1 MPLTL
6 SPLEP
11 RHWDA
16 VREIYRQGIA
26 SGNATFETD
35 PGDWDAWDAA
45 HLPECRI
52 VAALDGQVVGWA
64 ALSPVSRRFVYR
76 GVAEVSVYV
85 ADGARGRGVGSA
97 LLAAVIAESER
108 LGFWTLQGG
117 IFPENTASRALVRKH
132 GFREVGVRERIG
144 EMNGVWRDVILVE
157 RRSRT
162 VGTGQAQPAVE
173 ARAAGRSA
181 ALPDRPAQRGETP
194 DDARVQHS

>member
-1 MPLTL
+1 MQLTVL
-6 SPLEP
+6 PLEP

-26 SGNATFETD
+26 TGNATFETD
-35 PGDWDAWDAA
+35 PGDWETWDAA
-45 HLPECRI
+45 HLPACRF
-52 VAALDGQVVGWA
+52 VAALDGRIAGWA
-64 ALSPVSRRFVYR
+64 ALSPLSRRSVYR

-85 ADGARGRGVGSA
+85 AEDARGRGVGSA

-144 EMNGVWRDVILVE
+144 EMNGVWRDVVLVE
-157 RRSRT
+157 RRSRV
-162 VGTGQAQPAVE
+162 VGVG
-173 ARAAGRSA
+173 
-181 ALPDRPAQRGETP
+181 
-194 DDARVQHS
+194 